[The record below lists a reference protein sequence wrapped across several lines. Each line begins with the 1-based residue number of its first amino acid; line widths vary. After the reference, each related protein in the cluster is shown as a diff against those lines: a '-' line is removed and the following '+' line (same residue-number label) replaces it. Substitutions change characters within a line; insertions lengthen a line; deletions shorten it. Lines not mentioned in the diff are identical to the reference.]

1 MSNEDASLLTQ
12 SPYFE
17 HINTNYIP
25 TDTQVADIR
34 VHLEPHEAE
43 LIRLESLIEQ
53 LTLQRNR
60 VRDYIL
66 PHRALISHPRRLP
79 PEILEEMFV
88 QCLPTGAR
96 RSAVS
101 AMEAPLLLGR
111 ICSSWRSIAFGMPR
125 LWTSL
130 HIPLDFFA
138 FNETKET
145 ALMNWLERSLPLP
158 LSVSTIMTDVR
169 THASEHRR
177 LLQNLFQSSARFA
190 SLRLMGIS
198 AEEFVR
204 ISESSAPLLENIE
217 IVFSTP
223 LSDLSGPSL
232 LSSPLLR
239 TMKTSRIVIEAP
251 NPMKLVHTES
261 VPGPWIL
268 DHTETP
274 AWNHITHLTLVPS
287 SGSGWQRE
295 DVSPRIAH
303 ALISG
308 CPNLLHL
315 ELPLEHRHWDAAA
328 WAPTARLVTPLESL
342 IIRDPPIAVPCF
354 ATLLQRLEMPHLR
367 VLALPSSS
375 FVAAAHESVPDVF
388 FDLARY
394 SPLLSS
400 LSLGIHDFTSRS
412 FLDAAFPLLSALT
425 IRNYCIHNED
435 DAVMLAAFD
444 ALTPRIGGG
453 SEPFAFADLSRL
465 EIVGIISVEDPK
477 LSDLIA
483 SHVTCESNLRHLELV
498 VHEHPPR
505 VVDNLVHTQSSLE
518 VVVQYKP
525 FQRKYTAFDGIDTR
539 PAIER
544 HGGGAVM
551 PEVA

>member
-12 SPYFE
+12 SPYFQ
-17 HINTNYIP
+17 HINTNYVP
-25 TDTQVADIR
+25 TDTEVADIR
-34 VHLEPHEAE
+34 AHLEPHEAE
-43 LIRLESLIEQ
+43 LLRLESLIEQ

-60 VRDYIL
+60 VREYIL

-79 PEILEEMFV
+79 AEILEEIFI
-88 QCLPTGAR
+88 QCLPTGTR
-96 RSAVS
+96 RSAMS

-130 HIPLDFFA
+130 HIPLDSFA
-138 FNETKET
+138 FNETRET

-158 LSVSTIMTDVR
+158 LSVSAIMTDVR

-198 AEEFVR
+198 AEEFAR

-223 LSDLSGPSL
+223 LSDISGPSL

-239 TMKTSRIVIEAP
+239 TMKTSSIVIEAS
-251 NPMKLVHTES
+251 NPMKLVHTEN
-261 VPGPWIL
+261 VPWIL
-268 DHTETP
+268 DHTETST
-274 AWNHITHLTLVPS
+274 WNHITHLTLVPS
-287 SGSGWQRE
+287 SNYGWQRE

-303 ALISG
+303 RLISG
-308 CPNLLHL
+308 CPNLRHL

-342 IIRDPPIAVPCF
+342 VIRDPPIAIPCF

-367 VLALPSSS
+367 VLDLPSSN
-375 FVAAAHESVPDVF
+375 FVAAEHESVPDVF
-388 FDLARY
+388 SDLARY

-400 LSLGIHDFTSRS
+400 LSLGIHDFASPS
-412 FLDAAFPLLSALT
+412 FLDAAFSLLSTLT

-435 DAVMLAAFD
+435 DAVMVAAFN
-444 ALTPRIGGG
+444 ALTPRRSG
-453 SEPFAFADLSRL
+453 EAYAFAELSRL
-465 EIVGIISVEDPK
+465 QIVGIVSVEDPK
-477 LSDLIA
+477 LSELIA
-483 SHVTCESNLRHLELV
+483 NHTTCESNLRHLELII
-498 VHEHPPR
+498 HDHPPR
-505 VVDNLVHTQSSLE
+505 AVANVVHTQYSSLD

-525 FQRKYTAFDGIDTR
+525 FQRKYTAFDGIDAR

-544 HGGGAVM
+544 HGGGGHSQAYH
-551 PEVA
+551 

>member
-1 MSNEDASLLTQ
+1 MSSEDASLLTQ
-12 SPYFE
+12 SPYFQ

-25 TDTQVADIR
+25 TDTEAADIR
-34 VHLEPHEAE
+34 AHLEPHEAE
-43 LIRLESLIEQ
+43 LLRLESLIEQ
-53 LTLQRNR
+53 LALQRNR

-66 PHRALISHPRRLP
+66 PHKALISHPRRLP
-79 PEILEEMFV
+79 PEILEEIFI
-88 QCLPTGAR
+88 QCLPTGTR
-96 RSAVS
+96 RSAMS
-101 AMEAPLLLGR
+101 ATEAPLLLGR

-138 FNETKET
+138 FNESKET

-158 LSVSTIMTDVR
+158 LSLSATMTDVR

-177 LLQNLFQSSARFA
+177 LVQNLFQSSARFG

-198 AEEFVR
+198 AEEFAR
-204 ISESSAPLLENIE
+204 ISESSAPLLEHIE

-223 LSDLSGPSL
+223 LSDVSGPTL
-232 LSSPLLR
+232 LSSTLLR
-239 TMKTSRIVIEAP
+239 TMKHSRIVIEAP
-251 NPMKLVHTES
+251 NPMKLVDTE
-261 VPGPWIL
+261 GLPWIL
-268 DHTETP
+268 DHTETLT
-274 AWNHITHLTLVPS
+274 WNHITHLTLVPS

-303 ALISG
+303 RLISG

-315 ELPLEHRHWDAAA
+315 ELPLEHRHWDDAA
-328 WAPTARLVTPLESL
+328 WAPTGRLVTPLESL
-342 IIRDPPIAVPCF
+342 IIRDPPIAIPCF

-367 VLALPSSS
+367 VLDLPSSN
-375 FVAAAHESVPDVF
+375 FVAAAHESAPNVF
-388 FDLARY
+388 SDLARY

-400 LSLGIHDFTSRS
+400 LSLGIHDFASRS
-412 FLDAAFPLLSALT
+412 FLDAAFPLLSTLT

-435 DAVMLAAFD
+435 DAVMVAAFN
-444 ALTPRIGGG
+444 ALTPRLSG
-453 SEPFAFADLSRL
+453 EPFAFADLSRL
-465 EIVGIISVEDPK
+465 EIVGLISVEDPK

-483 SHVTCESNLRHLELV
+483 NHITCETNLRHLQLI
-498 VHEHPPR
+498 VHDHPPR
-505 VVDNLVHTQSSLE
+505 AANAVRMQCSRDGALD

-525 FQRKYTAFDGIDTR
+525 FQRKYTAFDGIDAR

-544 HGGGAVM
+544 HGGGG
-551 PEVA
+551 ES